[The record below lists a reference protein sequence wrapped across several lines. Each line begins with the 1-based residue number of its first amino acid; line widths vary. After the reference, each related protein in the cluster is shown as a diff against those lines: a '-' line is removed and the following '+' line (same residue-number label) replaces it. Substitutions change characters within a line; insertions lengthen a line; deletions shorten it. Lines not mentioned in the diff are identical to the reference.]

1 MKKFLLMTA
10 FAGMATLAVQAQDDD
25 LYFTPKKESK
35 VEKISDR
42 QPQQERPAY
51 YCGSNRDVDEYN
63 RRGKLKSYYQ
73 KVGTDSLGNDVIEFR
88 SGDGRY
94 VSETD
99 SIAVYPGSETY
110 YDGDDYVCSRRMG
123 MYDGFYGWYDPYFYN
138 CWGYPYWRGWYG
150 LYDPWYCGWYDPWYY
165 DRWYGWGYP
174 HGWYGWYGWHGGS
187 GYRSYGGIT
196 GTRNHSGYIA
206 GTGTSSNFG
215 GRRAFGTNSG
225 SFGNRRTGISGN
237 NKGTNRFGGQRRTY
251 NYNNS
256 RSNSSFDNSTF
267 NSSRSSSFGGSR
279 SGGFSGG
286 GSFGGGRS
294 GGFSGGGGGGHF
306 GGRR

>member
-1 MKKFLLMTA
+1 MRRFLLIVA
-10 FAGMATLAVQAQDDD
+10 LAGTVPLTSMAQDDD

-35 VEKISDR
+35 VEKMAER
-42 QPQQERPAY
+42 TPVAERPTY

-94 VSETD
+94 VSEQD

-110 YDGDDYVCSRRMG
+110 YDDDDYVCSRLLG
-123 MYDGFYGWYDPYFYN
+123 MYDDFYGWYDPYFYGY
-138 CWGYPYWRGWYG
+138 WGRPYWRGWYG
-150 LYDPWYCGWYDPWYY
+150 LYDPWYYGWYDPWYY
-165 DRWYGWGYP
+165 GSWYGWGYP
-174 HGWYGWYGWHGGS
+174 HALYGWNGWYGGPA
-187 GYRSYGGIT
+187 YRSYGGYT

-206 GTGTSSNFG
+206 GAGTGSNFG
-215 GRRAFGTNSG
+215 GRRTLGTRPG
-225 SFGNRRTGISGN
+225 SFGGRRAVSNGSNRSS
-237 NKGTNRFGGQRRTY
+237 NRFGGQRSTY
-251 NYNNS
+251 NNNS
-256 RSNSSFDNSTF
+256 SRSINSFDNGTF

-279 SGGFSGG
+279 GGGFSGG